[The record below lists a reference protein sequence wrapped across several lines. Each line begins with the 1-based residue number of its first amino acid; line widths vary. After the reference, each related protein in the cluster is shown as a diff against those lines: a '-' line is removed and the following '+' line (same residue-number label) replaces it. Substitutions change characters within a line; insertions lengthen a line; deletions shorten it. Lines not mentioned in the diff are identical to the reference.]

1 MLACCQLEVLWPFFS
16 DIRQA
21 FSPREHLHSDSHFKL
36 ELVVATALVESASGV
51 SKAAQLEIISFASF
65 NAISKPQRLDNSSC
79 YVRWT
84 NAKGSALRLAV
95 PSWPWKKEYVSVQK
109 WNMRWDDFIRSTE
122 LVLSAASSRH
132 LVTFK
137 WQSSPCS
144 NWGYKSI

>member
-16 DIRQA
+16 DIRQV
-21 FSPREHLHSDSHFKL
+21 FSPREHLYSDSHFKL

-79 YVRWT
+79 YVRWS

-95 PSWPWKKEYVSVQK
+95 PSWPWKKESKCSEVEHEV
-109 WNMRWDDFIRSTE
+109 RWFHKKKYRIGSF
-122 LVLSAASSRH
+122 SSFLKTSGH
-132 LVTFK
+132 LQVTK
-137 WQSSPCS
+137 LPLQQL
-144 NWGYKSI
+144 GL